1 MIGEL
6 AKYRIALAHDWLV
19 AMRGGELVLD
29 RLARL
34 FGPTDLYTLV
44 SNRRAL
50 TEAISAC
57 RLTTSPLQRFPGA
70 TGRWRR
76 HYLPLMPWAV
86 GRIAVEPCDLLVS
99 TSSAV
104 MKSIKPPRGTPHL
117 CYCHAPARYV
127 WEQAGEYGSR
137 AGTSGGRV
145 RGFGLRVLRGPFR
158 RWDRATAN
166 RVTKFL
172 ANSSHVA
179 AQVRRC
185 FGRQADVV
193 HPPVRTKFFTVDA
206 TVAREDWLLVAGA
219 LEPYKRTELAVE
231 AANRFGFELKV
242 VGDGSQRRALAA
254 QAGPSVQLLGW
265 VDQDALRD
273 LFRRARG
280 LLFPQVEDFGI
291 AAVEAQACG
300 CPVVAYRA
308 GGALDSVTPTTG
320 VLFDEQTA
328 ASLGEAVDGLA
339 TQAIDPA
346 ACRANAERFSE
357 EVFDRAMIEHARAM
371 LT

>member
-1 MIGEL
+1 M
-6 AKYRIALAHDWLV
+6 
-19 AMRGGELVLD
+19 
-29 RLARL
+29 
-34 FGPTDLYTLV
+34 
-44 SNRRAL
+44 
-50 TEAISAC
+50 
-57 RLTTSPLQRFPGA
+57 
-70 TGRWRR
+70 
-76 HYLPLMPWAV
+76 
-86 GRIAVEPCDLLVS
+86 
-99 TSSAV
+99 
-104 MKSIKPPRGTPHL
+104 
-117 CYCHAPARYV
+117 
-127 WEQAGEYGSR
+127 
-137 AGTSGGRV
+137 
-145 RGFGLRVLRGPFR
+145 
-158 RWDRATAN
+158 
-166 RVTKFL
+166 
-172 ANSSHVA
+172 
-179 AQVRRC
+179 
-185 FGRQADVV
+185 
-193 HPPVRTKFFTVDA
+193 RTKFFTVDA

-242 VGDGSQRRALAA
+242 VGDGSQRRSLAA

-308 GGALDSVTPTTG
+308 GGVLDSVTPTTG

-328 ASLGEAVDGLA
+328 ASRGEAVDGLA